1 MTLKIAAGAWVA
13 ETTVRY
19 HLASQP
25 GWNRPSETNT
35 MKPLLSLPG
44 SRPRRGRTLKMSSP
58 CTGRK
63 AGSPPPKVPQPGNGH
78 WVSGFTA
85 AGRKPQRAPSPLSIP
100 RQLRQTEVRGN
111 AAAFGGSFI
120 EALQVFQFPWRRDTV
135 WDSPPRP
142 FERHLVTDNMEQSRR
157 GLGPQHRQVGG

>member
-1 MTLKIAAGAWVA
+1 
-13 ETTVRY
+13 
-19 HLASQP
+19 
-25 GWNRPSETNT
+25 

-44 SRPRRGRTLKMSSP
+44 SRPWRGRTLKMSSP

-85 AGRKPQRAPSPLSIP
+85 AGRKPQRAPSPLYVP

-120 EALQVFQFPWRRDTV
+120 EALQVFQFLGTGTPQWNT
-135 WDSPPRP
+135 PPRIGS
-142 FERHLVTDNMEQSRR
+142 TM
-157 GLGPQHRQVGG
+157 